1 MVAHVDLAYSAG
13 VQQKTN
19 VRAGYYP
26 RLDVVRSVAC
36 LVVIFSHLLG
46 ERLLQLFPAIPSWAD
61 RVFRFF
67 AVNGSG
73 GVRIF
78 FVLSGFLITHLMIK
92 EIDERGRLDI
102 RAFYVRRALRIWPL
116 YAVVLLMGFALVPL
130 AARLAHTGDMMPG
143 ERFWPYA
150 LFLGNFEAL
159 ALRQAGAN
167 ASLVIGPTWSV
178 AIEEQFYLVWP
189 LIISFAHP
197 RRLTV
202 ISTVVTAL
210 VAAAAFVIWRD
221 DPHAMYLITFTNLLP
236 LAIGACAAALLAKN
250 PQQVTAWAQ
259 RLGLRGAALVSII
272 AGVCALPV
280 FDGTSAIAMFLTS
293 AILSL
298 PVALWCVL
306 SVSGPGIDTV
316 HNRTARALAWLGRY
330 TYGLYLVHTTVD
342 LFARTIG
349 RRIGVPDTAGWHVL
363 SGVVEASI
371 AIGLAVASYH
381 LLEKPFLKLK
391 DRFTVVGVSSATR

>member
-1 MVAHVDLAYSAG
+1 M
-13 VQQKTN
+13 QQKTN
-19 VRAGYYP
+19 ARAGYFP

-46 ERLLQLFPAIPSWAD
+46 ERLLQLFPAIPSWLD
-61 RVFRFF
+61 RVFRFV

-78 FVLSGFLITHLMIK
+78 FVLSGFLITHLMLK

-102 RAFYVRRALRIWPL
+102 RAFYIRRALRIWPL
-116 YAVVLLMGFALVPL
+116 YAVVLLVGFVLVPL
-130 AARLAHTGDMMPG
+130 AARLVHAGDMTPG

-159 ALRQAGAN
+159 ALRQQGGN
-167 ASLVIGPTWSV
+167 GSLVIGPTWSV

-189 LIISFAHP
+189 LIIAFVHP
-197 RRLTV
+197 RR
-202 ISTVVTAL
+202 STVVTTVVTTL
-210 VAAAAFVIWRD
+210 VASAAFIVWRD
-221 DPHAMYLITFTNLLP
+221 DAKAMYFVTFTNLLP
-236 LAIGACAAALLAKN
+236 LAIGAFAAALLGTK
-250 PQQVTAWAQ
+250 PQQVTAWTQ
-259 RLGLRGAALVSII
+259 RVGLRGATIVSVI

-280 FDGTSAIAMFLTS
+280 FDGTSATAMFLTS
-293 AILSL
+293 ATLSV

-306 SVSGPGIDTV
+306 SVTGPGVDTV
-316 HNRTARALAWLGRY
+316 HNRGARALAWLGRY

-349 RRIGVPDTAGWHVL
+349 RRLGVPDTAVWHVL
-363 SGVVEASI
+363 SGVVEACI
-371 AIGLAVASYH
+371 AVGLAVASYH
-381 LLEKPFLKLK
+381 LLERPFLKLK
-391 DRFTVVGVSSATR
+391 DRFTVVGVSSAAR